1 MEMSGAN
8 KLSEISQLSDDEV
21 DDIPKMYADLVEN
34 GGQRSVKER
43 LNGNGTSG
51 PTWLQQQHQITSKR
65 TRIEVEFGRHWSCGM
80 RVFPNVVI
88 YTVLI
93 EGDCLRGE
101 VDEAKKMTSR
111 KQLNG
116 LKDNVA
122 TNTSLLKGMCI
133 KGKSDETIQQLREIF
148 FPRPIS
154 RHPYHLRNCLGRFLL
169 AAVSGRILAQ
179 SYHSV
184 LQVGYE
190 MIEQAVNTTDGNS
203 SEYQP
208 EIAWKRWELSVMLEH
223 VQAHVAP
230 TNVDLGA
237 GVQWL
242 PKILI
247 GSPKVM
253 RTGALLERVFMP
265 CDMYFQFT
273 RHKGGTPELKVI
285 LFVSLQNPKIL
296 VR

>member
-1 MEMSGAN
+1 
-8 KLSEISQLSDDEV
+8 
-21 DDIPKMYADLVEN
+21 MYADLVEN

-51 PTWLQQQHQITSKR
+51 PTWLQQQRQITGKR
-65 TRIEVEFGRHWSCGM
+65 NEVPNEFLNDIG
-80 RVFPNVVI
+80 
-88 YTVLI
+88 Y
-93 EGDCLRGE
+93 D
-101 VDEAKKMTSR
+101 
-111 KQLNG
+111 KQ
-116 LKDNVA
+116 
-122 TNTSLLKGMCI
+122 
-133 KGKSDETIQQLREIF
+133 
-148 FPRPIS
+148 
-154 RHPYHLRNCLGRFLL
+154 GRFLL

-179 SYHSV
+179 SYHSI

-230 TNVDLGA
+230 TDVDPGA

-242 PKILI
+242 PKILR

-253 RTGALLERVFMP
+253 RTCALLERVFMP

-273 RHKGGTPELKVI
+273 RHKGGTPKLKVI
-285 LFVSLQNPKIL
+285 LFVSL
-296 VR
+296 